1 MIVLWKLGHCDI
13 VCNQRHQLN
22 LYGKISSTTLFY
34 IFYILGRV
42 CKIPVKNS
50 CTLTDDGQ
58 LTKCHSHTYVMYQQ
72 VCPLFFNCTN
82 SDSIELTQRNINMKT
97 SITSTREI
105 PSDDEKPL
113 ATIQY
118 INTKPILT
126 TTSRPS
132 STINRKPT
140 TTTILTE
147 PTTTTILTEPTN
159 SKPILTTTSKPSSTI
174 NTNRPTTTIL
184 KETTNSTSTIYLIVI
199 VIMLVCLIV
208 LIIIIVCKI
217 KLGGNS
223 SLINQAFEMSSF

>member
-1 MIVLWKLGHCDI
+1 MILLWELGHCDI
-13 VCNQRHQLN
+13 VCKQRHQLN

-50 CTLTDDGQ
+50 CTVTDDGQ
-58 LTKCHSHTYVMYQQ
+58 LTKCDSHTYVMYQQ

-113 ATIQY
+113 ATIPY
-118 INTKPILT
+118 INTKPMLT

-132 STINRKPT
+132 S
-140 TTTILTE
+140 
-147 PTTTTILTEPTN
+147 
-159 SKPILTTTSKPSSTI
+159 
-174 NTNRPTTTIL
+174 
-184 KETTNSTSTIYLIVI
+184 
-199 VIMLVCLIV
+199 
-208 LIIIIVCKI
+208 
-217 KLGGNS
+217 
-223 SLINQAFEMSSF
+223 